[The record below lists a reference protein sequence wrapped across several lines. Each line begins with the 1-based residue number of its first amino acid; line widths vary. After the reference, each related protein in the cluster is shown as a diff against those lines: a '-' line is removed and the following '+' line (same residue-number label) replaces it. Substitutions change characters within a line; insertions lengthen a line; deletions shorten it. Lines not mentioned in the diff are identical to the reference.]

1 VRQKPVEKQQMPNAA
16 VMFTILP
23 VSAVVA
29 LLVTVAIAYF
39 LGRRLKQQLLAILIA
54 GFALPV
60 AMMLAALYAVSTDQ
74 PDWASTGHGA
84 VGGPVC
90 RGGCNPNHIDFE
102 RISGAASTA
111 IILFLDVRFDPIPC
125 QKTTV

>member
-1 VRQKPVEKQQMPNAA
+1 MPNAA

-60 AMMLAALYAVSTDQ
+60 AMMLSALYAVSTDQ
-74 PDWASTGHGA
+74 PDGPPPGMMLLGA
-84 VGGPVC
+84 LSVVAVVTP
-90 RGGCNPNHIDFE
+90 ITL
-102 RISGAASTA
+102 ILSGLA
-111 IILFLDVRFDPIPC
+111 VRRARR
-125 QKTTV
+125 